1 VKRLLFVGIAGG
13 SCSGKTTLALR
24 LRRTLAPLR
33 VRILHM
39 DHFYKPAARLPK
51 YWSPTLRGWN
61 PGYNHPGCFNWRRAR
76 AACRR
81 MGGTDILVLEGLMA
95 LHDPVL
101 RARMDLRVFVTCPE
115 PERRRRIFRR
125 GVRGWSRDR
134 HRRYWEECVERGFR
148 RHVLP
153 TRRHAALVV
162 SGASGTLRRSAR
174 VVGGAI
180 RRAVVR
186 PPRACGRVEA

>member
-1 VKRLLFVGIAGG
+1 MKRPLFVGVAGG

-24 LRRTLAPLR
+24 LGRILAPLR

-51 YWSPTLRGWN
+51 YWSPTLRGWQ
-61 PGYNHPGCFNWRRAR
+61 PGYNHPGCFSWRGVR

-81 MGGTDILVLEGLMA
+81 VRGTDVLVLEGLMA

-101 RARMDLRVFVTCPE
+101 RARMDLIVFVTCPE
-115 PERRRRIFRR
+115 PERRRRILRR
-125 GVRGWSRDR
+125 GVRGWSRVR
-134 HRRYWEECVERGFR
+134 HRNYWIECVERGFR

-162 SGASGTLRRSAR
+162 SGEGGAMRASAR
-174 VVGGAI
+174 MVGRAI
-180 RRAVVR
+180 RRAR
-186 PPRACGRVEA
+186 SCGRVEA